1 MLIDGKD
8 YTIEE
13 IASLDVDATNCF
25 TPECPDELA
34 VAGGTE
40 IVPELNK
47 QAQLVKLRTFSK
59 DAHAPNAD
67 WVATP
72 AEPQL
77 SKIAGNPPNMDVR
90 WNGHSNLGT
99 YGFELITGLPPVA
112 KYAFGVY
119 KGLEKDMHPYGA
131 CYHDFAERIS
141 TGLIEWYHYHGIK
154 VVIVGGLATDYCVKL
169 TVLQL
174 LRAGFI
180 VILNLGACRGITP
193 ESTQAAI
200 AEMKEAGAIIVEN
213 TDEIIEK
220 FMK

>member
-1 MLIDGKD
+1 MLIDGKE
-8 YTIEE
+8 YTKKE
-13 IASLDVDATNCF
+13 IAALDVDATNCF

-34 VAGGTE
+34 VIGGTE

-47 QAQLVKLRTFSK
+47 QAKLVELRTFSK
-59 DAHAPNAD
+59 DAHPPNAD

-72 AEPQL
+72 AEPQYSL
-77 SKIAGNPPNMDVR
+77 IAGNPLNMDIR

-99 YGFELITGLPPVA
+99 YGFELITGLPLVA
-112 KYAFGVY
+112 EYAFGVY

-141 TGLIEWYHYHGIK
+141 TGLIEWYHYNGIK
-154 VVIVGGLATDYCVKL
+154 IVIVGGLATDYCVKL

-174 LRAGFI
+174 RRAGFI
-180 VILNLGACRGITP
+180 VILNLGACRGIAP
-193 ESTQAAI
+193 ETVQAAI
-200 AEMKEAGAIIVEN
+200 DHMRIAGAIIVEN